1 MKTKKIAAVLLT
13 CIMAIGLM
21 AGCGASNTN
30 QSASN
35 NDSHST
41 STNQSGNE
49 EADTNSENTTDT
61 TENTSTGNGKTL
73 VVYYSASGNTKDV
86 AEKIAKITEADLEHL
101 VACDYVGIVS
111 ANKEADKMKKAG
123 FTTTKGE
130 FVNAPIINELPL
142 TLECELVKVIDGSKY
157 LAEIKNVSADEK
169 YLGDDGEIDLSK
181 FTPITYDP
189 VHHGYYRLGE
199 RVGNAF
205 KDGTQLK

>member
-21 AGCGASNTN
+21 AGCGASN
-30 QSASN
+30 
-35 NDSHST
+35 
-41 STNQSGNE
+41 TNQSGNE

-205 KDGTQLK
+205 KDGAKLK